1 MIFEFAC
8 TGNDA
13 LRTLRSICNT
23 CKSWRNTAQQTT
35 SLWPGITIAP
45 GEIDDITIP
54 DIRLPFDGAFTRVK
68 PIQRRLARYG
78 PMQPLR
84 FDIFIPDATPRSLL
98 YHPAPSLY
106 DAILSKVLAEHA
118 HIQRLR
124 IWTFTRCP
132 RHHEGDITYC
142 MDHIIKM
149 ILEHVGND
157 DHPLLKELDLF
168 EVQDH
173 NGPQRRCSTRA
184 DIQNVLPFPNLEILK
199 INGAFARLIPAG
211 AWAGLTEL
219 AFTGGGWTIEEL
231 MERLAACHRLE
242 KLTIEMP
249 SVPWGQLEPLAMRS
263 LRSLQIL
270 SINYLDRLPP
280 LRTPRLR
287 HLKLGGC
294 GHTDVECT
302 WQDLALLLDVR
313 DGIERAELDI
323 TCLDVLDINIEGDCL
338 DEMVRRCI
346 GLVQLAVDVRWV
358 QIDTL
363 RLIIS
368 YIQQPGSVFAHLLR
382 GFGDNEEVLIDEELK
397 ELHRLEFRQPVEDG
411 VRYDP
416 RGLWMIFKPIERV
429 AW

>member
-8 TGNDA
+8 TGNNA
-13 LRTLRSICNT
+13 LRTLQSICNT
-23 CKSWRNTAQQTT
+23 CKSWRNTAQQTI
-35 SLWPGITIAP
+35 SLWPGIRIAP
-45 GEIDDITIP
+45 GEIDDTMVP

-84 FDIFIPDATPRSLL
+84 FDIFIPDAAPRSPL
-98 YHPAPSLY
+98 YHLTPSLY
-106 DAILSKVLAEHA
+106 DAILSKVLAEYA

-124 IWTFTRCP
+124 VWTFTRCHP
-132 RHHEGDITYC
+132 HHHEGDTIYC
-142 MDHIIKM
+142 MDYIINM

-157 DHPLLKELDLF
+157 NHPLLKELDLF
-168 EVQDH
+168 EVQNH

-184 DIQNVLPFPNLEILK
+184 DIQNVLPFPNLER
-199 INGAFARLIPAG
+199 GVCTVDPCQRLGRIKGTRIHRRGLDDRRADGEAG
-211 AWAGLTEL
+211 G
-219 AFTGGGWTIEEL
+219 
-231 MERLAACHRLE
+231 
-242 KLTIEMP
+242 MP
-249 SVPWGQLEPLAMRS
+249 LVPWGQLEPLTMLS

-270 SINYLDRLPP
+270 SINYRDRLPP
-280 LRTPRLR
+280 LRMPRLR
-287 HLKLGGC
+287 HLKLGCC

-302 WQDLALLLDVR
+302 WEDLALLLDVP

-346 GLVQLAVDVRWV
+346 GLVQLAVDVRWI

-368 YIQQPGSVFAHLLR
+368 YIRQLGSVFAHLLIEFENCD
-382 GFGDNEEVLIDEELK
+382 GILIGEELR
-397 ELHRLEFRQPVEDG
+397 ELHRLEFTQPVEDG
-411 VRYDP
+411 VRYD
-416 RGLWMIFKPIERV
+416 RGGFG
-429 AW
+429 